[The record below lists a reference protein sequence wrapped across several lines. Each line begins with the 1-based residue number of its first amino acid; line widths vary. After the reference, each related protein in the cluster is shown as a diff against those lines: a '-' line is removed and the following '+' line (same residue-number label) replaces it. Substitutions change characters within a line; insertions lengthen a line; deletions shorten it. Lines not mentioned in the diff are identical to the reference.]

1 MMTLPK
7 IVEEIV
13 KKSPFLEEGLSL
25 GIVNLSALARKFKP
39 QIQERLLKDIT
50 SGAIVMALKRL
61 EANLKNK
68 KFPLKPVLDALGDI
82 TVRSNICEYTFEN
95 SSSLL
100 KNQIQLLLRITE
112 QKNTFLTITDGVF
125 ETTIFASQNLKPLI
139 EEVYK
144 EEKLKTK
151 QENLSSITIVI
162 PEEATY
168 VPGVYYSILKKL
180 AWEGI
185 NFIEVVSSY
194 TELTIF
200 LEAKNVE
207 RAFSA
212 LKS

>member
-1 MMTLPK
+1 MITVSQA
-7 IVEEIV
+7 IEEQI
-13 KKSPFLEEGLSL
+13 KDSPFIEEALCQAL
-25 GIVNLSALARKFKP
+25 INLSSLARKLKP
-39 QIQERLLKDIT
+39 QIEKKLVKDVQN
-50 SGAIVMALKRL
+50 GAIVMALKRL
-61 EANLKNK
+61 EVKLKDK
-68 KFPLKPVLDALGDI
+68 QSPLKPILDNLGDI
-82 TVRSNICEYTFEN
+82 TVRSNICEFTFEN
-95 SSSLL
+95 SSTLL
-100 KNQIQLLLRITE
+100 KNQAQLLLRIIDS
-112 QKNTFLTITDGVF
+112 KNTFLAITDGVF
-125 ETTIFASQNLKPLI
+125 ETTIFASLNLKQLI

-200 LEAKNVE
+200 LESKNID

-212 LKS
+212 LKN